1 MTSLFPS
8 TRGTFR
14 YDNSTL
20 SRWCKARAAMSGRFV
35 EIACLESGQFSE
47 VQKLLGHSS
56 ANVTQIYSHLQPDQ
70 MHDTVNRLAVTL
82 N

>member
-1 MTSLFPS
+1 
-8 TRGTFR
+8 
-14 YDNSTL
+14 
-20 SRWCKARAAMSGRFV
+20 MSGRFV